1 MSNNDSSNIMVH
13 EGNAKPIAAIVGAG
27 RSKFGEL
34 WYDSPEKLLLAA
46 GLDSIESVDNGLHR
60 NDIQACFF
68 GSFLYQITNK
78 LGLIPGYM
86 SRELGLNVPITMT
99 EAACASG
106 GSALFNA
113 CVGIKSGIYDT
124 VLVGGF
130 EKMTDRTE
138 KISDDLMFAADPRE
152 FDAGYTFP
160 GLYSS
165 MMSRYIHEYSNDREK
180 VLDAMAMVSCKN
192 HHHAMGNKYAH
203 FRREFSVD
211 AVRSSTLVA
220 DPIRLLHCSPISDGA
235 ASLIVTSPEKARE
248 LTDTP
253 IYITSSQLATDTVS
267 LYTRDSLTSIK
278 ATKLALE
285 AALKQSHLSI
295 NDIPIAE
302 VHDCFTIEEVL
313 FLEDSGYYKTGEA
326 WKGVYT
332 SYNEYKENKHIPY
345 VNGNNELIVNPG
357 GGLKAD
363 GHPVGATGVRQAYE
377 IFKQLRGEAGGCQ
390 IDIDGELDTG
400 LCHNIGGT
408 GGIAAVH
415 VMRRKN

>member
-1 MSNNDSSNIMVH
+1 MVQV
-13 EGNAKPIAAIVGAG
+13 GNAKPIAAIVGAG

-34 WYDSPEKLLLAA
+34 WYDSPEKLLLSA
-46 GLDSIESVDNGLHR
+46 GLDSIESVDKGLHR
-60 NDIQACFF
+60 KDIQACFF

-86 SRELGLNVPITMT
+86 SRELGLNIPITMT

-113 CVGIKSGIYDT
+113 CLAIKSGRYDT

-130 EKMTDRTE
+130 EKMTDRTD

-152 FDAGYTFP
+152 FDAGFTFP

-165 MMSRYIHEYSNDREK
+165 MMSRYIHEYGDDKEK
-180 VLDAMAMVSCKN
+180 ALDAMAMVSSKN
-192 HHHAMGNKYAH
+192 HHHAMGNEYAH
-203 FRREFSVD
+203 FRREFTVD
-211 AVRSSTLVA
+211 AIKASTLVA
-220 DPIRLLHCSPISDGA
+220 DPIRLLHCSPVSDGA

-267 LYTRDSLTSIK
+267 LYTRDSLTSIM
-278 ATKLALE
+278 ATKIATN
-285 AALKQSHLSI
+285 AAMKESGLTIS
-295 NDIPIAE
+295 DIPIAE
-302 VHDCFTIEEVL
+302 VHDCFTIEEII
-313 FLEDSGYYKTGEA
+313 FLEDSGFYKKGEA
-326 WKGVYT
+326 WKGVYE
-332 SYNEYKENKHIPY
+332 SYNEHKDSKHVPY
-345 VNGNNELIVNPG
+345 VNGSNELIVNPG

-377 IFKQLRGEAGGCQ
+377 IFKQLRGEAGGRQ
-390 IDIDGELDTG
+390 VDIDTELDTG

-415 VMRRKN
+415 VLRREN

>member
-1 MSNNDSSNIMVH
+1 MVQ

-34 WYDSPEKLLLAA
+34 WYDSPEKLLMAA

-86 SRELGLNVPITMT
+86 SRELGMNIPITMT

-106 GSALFNA
+106 GSAVFNA
-113 CVGIKSGIYDT
+113 CMAIKSGRYDT

-130 EKMTDRTE
+130 EKMTDRSS
-138 KISDDLMFAADPRE
+138 KIADDLMFAADPRE

-165 MMSRYIHEYSNDREK
+165 MMTRYIYEHGDDKEK
-180 VLDAMAMVSCKN
+180 CLDAMAIVAVKN
-192 HHHAMGNKYAH
+192 HHHAMGNPYAH
-203 FRREFSVD
+203 FRREFTVD
-211 AVRSSTLVA
+211 AVKNSTVVA
-220 DPIRLLHCSPISDGA
+220 DPIRLLHCSPVSDGA
-235 ASLIVTSPEKARE
+235 ASLIVTSPERARE

-253 IYITSSQLATDTVS
+253 IYIMSSQQATDTVS

-278 ATKLALE
+278 ATQLAVLAVLQE
-285 AALKQSHLSI
+285 SGMEMS
-295 NDIPIAE
+295 DIPIAE

-313 FLEDSGYYKTGEA
+313 FLEDSGFYKQGEG
-326 WKGVYT
+326 WKGVYE
-332 SYNEYKENKHIPY
+332 SYSEFKDNKHIPY
-345 VNGNNELIVNPG
+345 VNDGHELYVNPG

-363 GHPVGATGVRQAYE
+363 GHPVGATGIRQVYE
-377 IFKQLRGEAGGCQ
+377 VFKQLRDEAGGCQ
-390 IDIDGELDTG
+390 VDVDGDLDSA

-415 VMRRKN
+415 LVRRDN